1 MLLHQVGLEVHQQC
15 DLDLDVQ
22 RDVHDL
28 DVQRDAHDLDVQRD
42 GGEGRLHQPRP
53 LGRRLC
59 APSSGTFEIS
69 STQLPIWLVRFDASQ
84 SVIMVDS
91 T

>member
-1 MLLHQVGLEVHQQC
+1 MAGGTLLVHQVGLEVHQQC

-22 RDVHDL
+22 RDV
-28 DVQRDAHDLDVQRD
+28 HDLDVQRD

-59 APSSGTFEIS
+59 APSSGTS
-69 STQLPIWLVRFDASQ
+69 
-84 SVIMVDS
+84 
-91 T
+91 